1 MIDFLLGWVKGAFTY
16 VAAFFAGFK
25 YGSLREKKKQSDDIA
40 DDARKDLEIANA
52 PNDDRTNVINWLRK
66 DDK

>member
-1 MIDFLLGWVKGAFTY
+1 MIDLFTGWIKDALAY

-40 DDARKDLEIANA
+40 DDKAKDLEIANS
-52 PNDDRTNVINWLRK
+52 PNADRTNVIEWLRR
-66 DDK
+66 DK